1 MYVLLEARIY
11 AKFEDFG
18 ALEIVHNVRIY
29 AERKLRGRVSDKL
42 LTNGH
47 VYAAFR
53 ATGYKGVPQVV

>member
-1 MYVLLEARIY
+1 MHVLLEAWIY
-11 AKFEDFG
+11 AKFEGFG
-18 ALEIVHNVRIY
+18 AFEIVHDVRIY

-53 ATGYKGVPQVV
+53 ATGYKGMSQVV